1 MATRSRIG
9 IQLKDNSVLSVYHHW
24 DGYPEW
30 LGRIL
35 TTHYNS
41 REQVAEL
48 IDGGDMSSC
57 WNDTVWGEDRTDG
70 QKYGPEYYSARGENC
85 PPRLD
90 DIFEYLDKKN
100 NEEYAYIWTVNDWKC
115 LDMHSFDD
123 VVEIPSGE
131 LAMIDYNDDRK
142 ELQTERMI
150 DDFIAECE
158 REAAKLEVTVDYYI
172 AEFI

>member
-41 REQVAEL
+41 RDKVAEL
-48 IDGGDMSSC
+48 IDGGDMSTC
-57 WNDTVWGEDRTDG
+57 WTNERWGGVNEYGGQMKEETSEYGPQYYSQRGED
-70 QKYGPEYYSARGENC
+70 C

-90 DIFEYLDKKN
+90 DIFEFLDKKN
-100 NEEYAYIWTVNDWKC
+100 NEEYAYIWTVNDEWKAF
-115 LDMHSFDD
+115 DMNSFNDNNPEK
-123 VVEIPSGE
+123 VEIPSGA
-131 LAMIDYNDDRK
+131 LA
-142 ELQTERMI
+142 
-150 DDFIAECE
+150 
-158 REAAKLEVTVDYYI
+158 V
-172 AEFI
+172 

>member
-41 REQVAEL
+41 RDKVAEL
-48 IDGGDMSSC
+48 IDGGDMSTC
-57 WNDTVWGEDRTDG
+57 WTNERWSGVNEYGGQMKEETSEYGPQYYSQRGED
-70 QKYGPEYYSARGENC
+70 C

-90 DIFEYLDKKN
+90 DIFEFLDKKN
-100 NEEYAYIWTVNDWKC
+100 NEEYAYIWTVNDEWKAF
-115 LDMHSFDD
+115 DMNSFNDNNPEK
-123 VVEIPSGE
+123 VEIPSGA
-131 LAMIDYNDDRK
+131 LA
-142 ELQTERMI
+142 
-150 DDFIAECE
+150 
-158 REAAKLEVTVDYYI
+158 V
-172 AEFI
+172 